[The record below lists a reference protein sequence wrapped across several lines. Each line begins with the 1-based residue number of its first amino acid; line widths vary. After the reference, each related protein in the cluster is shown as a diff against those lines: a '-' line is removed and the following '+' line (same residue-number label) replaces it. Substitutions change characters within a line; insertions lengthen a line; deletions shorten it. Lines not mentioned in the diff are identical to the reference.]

1 MRAKAWLR
9 AVLVLAAVGFS
20 STAAEASS
28 FAVTPTT
35 IALRPGAAT
44 AVLTVENRD
53 KVTLR
58 FELKAVAWDQ
68 AADGRPVYHPTEDL
82 IFFPPLLTV
91 APGEKRLI
99 RIGTEVPFGA
109 TERSYRLFLYELP
122 PLEKPGGAG
131 MTAQITVLTNVG
143 VPVFLE
149 PARTVASPGLLD
161 GLRLQGGEL
170 DFTVKND
177 GNVRLVVLGTLIRA
191 LDGRGGV
198 VFSGKARA
206 GYVLAGGRLH
216 FHLHVPERDCSKA
229 HKLTL
234 TTTVEQPTADGNFVD
249 KTLEGELRVEAGAC
263 GGLTNPAPLKSL

>member
-1 MRAKAWLR
+1 M
-9 AVLVLAAVGFS
+9 LAAVGFS

-35 IALRPGAAT
+35 VALRPNAAT

-53 KVTLR
+53 KVALR
-58 FELKAVAWDQ
+58 FELKAVAWNQ

-131 MTAQITVLTNVG
+131 MTALVTVLTNVG

-149 PARTVASPGLLD
+149 PARLAAAPGRLD
-161 GLRLQGGEL
+161 GLSLQGGEL
-170 DFTVKND
+170 DFTVKNE
-177 GNVRLVVLGTLIRA
+177 GNTRLVVLGTLIKG
-191 LDGRGGV
+191 LDGGGRV
-198 VFSGKARA
+198 AFTGKAKA
-206 GYVLAGGRLH
+206 GYVLAQGRLD
-216 FHLHVPERDCSKA
+216 FRVKVPEQDCPKA
-229 HKLTL
+229 QKLSL

-249 KTLEGELRVEAGAC
+249 KTLSGEVSVGPGAC
-263 GGLTNPAPLKSL
+263 GGSARSGGPKSL